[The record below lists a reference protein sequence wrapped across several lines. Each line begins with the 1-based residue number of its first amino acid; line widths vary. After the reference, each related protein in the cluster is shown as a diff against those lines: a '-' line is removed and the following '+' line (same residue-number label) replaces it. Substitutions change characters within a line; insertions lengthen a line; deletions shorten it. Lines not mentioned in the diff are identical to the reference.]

1 MTQQRAK
8 PTTPVLDPDS
18 VQETLCDGR
27 FHFYSHGNLATLT
40 FTHNRPEPNDLFG
53 GEINME
59 EIVRARITMTLANFV
74 ALRDLLNQLFKD
86 APVQQQAPTSGSAG
100 GGDKVHCWWQGTFG
114 LGSHE
119 DEGHLCGQACAPCR
133 THNAFALMGL
143 SAYGIATKGKP
154 WEIPSRG

>member
-86 APVQQQAPTSGSAG
+86 LRFSSRHPPPVPLEEATRCTAG
-100 GGDKVHCWWQGTFG
+100 GRARLASDHMKTKATCVGKHARPAEPT
-114 LGSHE
+114 
-119 DEGHLCGQACAPCR
+119 
-133 THNAFALMGL
+133 TH
-143 SAYGIATKGKP
+143 SP
-154 WEIPSRG
+154 